1 MLGIKLLL
9 IMNICFLQGYTAL
22 TPSIHRHRPTQTC
35 HLGWTGGC
43 QRALSDGGGWVII
56 FGTVCIS
63 VFPCRKSGLSH
74 LLSSCWVI
82 RECLFRSPYF
92 SFTEQNMILWP
103 TMAHSLTSQWSA
115 NEVLLTT
122 FFTHNSFSA
131 PLICAFVTFC
141 LFYMRANWNFF
152 ALVQISD
159 IETL

>member
-122 FFTHNSFSA
+122 FSRTTLSQLLSSVH
-131 PLICAFVTFC
+131 LLLFVCFI
-141 LFYMRANWNFF
+141 WE
-152 ALVQISD
+152 Q
-159 IETL
+159 IETFLLSFRYQT